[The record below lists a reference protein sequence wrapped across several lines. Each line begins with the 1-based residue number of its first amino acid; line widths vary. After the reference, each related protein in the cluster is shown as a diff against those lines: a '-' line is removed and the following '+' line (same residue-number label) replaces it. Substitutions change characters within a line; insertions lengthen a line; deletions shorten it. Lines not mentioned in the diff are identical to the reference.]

1 LRCRWE
7 VFRQHPFPA
16 ERSDAVVEGVC
27 LVSLD
32 SAAAGCIE
40 SLVDGGVLGPRELAV
55 LMKCQQELAAAMPKL
70 DAQAR
75 PYFEELAWLVR
86 EAQRSGA
93 AAMDSAWR
101 AEQQL
106 KLAREPIVWSGDLN
120 DDCTARWAGLTLR
133 AEEMDEGSWWWAVYD
148 DDIDNPVRASY
159 DDDMGQAK
167 SGQDARNAAEREART
182 YLRLDETGGQKRG
195 R

>member
-1 LRCRWE
+1 MDPQSQNDFELRCRWE

-101 AEQQL
+101 AEQL
-106 KLAREPIVWSGDLN
+106 L
-120 DDCTARWAGLTLR
+120 LR
-133 AEEMDEGSWWWAVYD
+133 AIRQLAHHQRRLVLLPLNVSQ
-148 DDIDNPVRASY
+148 PVA
-159 DDDMGQAK
+159 
-167 SGQDARNAAEREART
+167 
-182 YLRLDETGGQKRG
+182 GGG
-195 R
+195 